1 MVLSAPEQAVIIQIK
16 THTQAKYSLALG
28 LPRTA
33 PRLAFMQGINTKLSR
48 SKCTG
53 ATT

>member
-1 MVLSAPEQAVIIQIK
+1 MVLPVPEQAVIIQIK
-16 THTQAKYSLALG
+16 APTQAKYGLSLG

-33 PRLAFMQGINTKLSR
+33 PRLEFMQRIKTKLSR
-48 SKCTG
+48 SKGTG